1 MDKMRSDSR
10 IILALAIPAI
20 LQTLIRSSFVIIDA
34 YWVGKL
40 GSIQLAA
47 LTVATFLVWGEMALG
62 EMISTGTNS
71 LVAQAVGAG
80 NKELARKISTENI
93 TNTFFHS
100 LILGLLVIPLL
111 PLLYLIINLN
121 PEQAELANSYLIP
134 FSIGLPCITLLATVG
149 SIFRGYGDTKT
160 PFYLLLFA
168 LCLNMIVTPA
178 LIFGINGFLRL
189 ELKGA
194 AYATLITYFLAFI
207 IGYIIL
213 RKRGLVNSIFK
224 YKFNK
229 SIIWE
234 TLKIGTPIS
243 LNGVA
248 FSLIYVFVARF
259 VSDYGNTGLASMG
272 IGHRCESMAYQM
284 TVGFSLAATI
294 LVGHNIGAGNP
305 DRAEKLAWKIFGISS
320 IVVLAYSILLFFF
333 SSQIAGFFTDDINVI
348 NYSSAYNKFAAIV
361 LIFSAAEVILS
372 GAFSG
377 AGDTVP
383 PALIGLPMNLLRIP
397 FAAILSPIFGLNGI
411 WAAICVTVVLKGIIV
426 LIWFRRGKWKTKK
439 SKLIKAKPNI
449 LELTQVQ

>member
-80 NKELARKISTENI
+80 DKELARKISTENI

-100 LILGLLVIPLL
+100 LILGLLVIPMF

-168 LCLNMIVTPA
+168 L
-178 LIFGINGFLRL
+178 
-189 ELKGA
+189 
-194 AYATLITYFLAFI
+194 
-207 IGYIIL
+207 
-213 RKRGLVNSIFK
+213 
-224 YKFNK
+224 
-229 SIIWE
+229 
-234 TLKIGTPIS
+234 
-243 LNGVA
+243 
-248 FSLIYVFVARF
+248 
-259 VSDYGNTGLASMG
+259 
-272 IGHRCESMAYQM
+272 
-284 TVGFSLAATI
+284 
-294 LVGHNIGAGNP
+294 
-305 DRAEKLAWKIFGISS
+305 
-320 IVVLAYSILLFFF
+320 
-333 SSQIAGFFTDDINVI
+333 
-348 NYSSAYNKFAAIV
+348 
-361 LIFSAAEVILS
+361 
-372 GAFSG
+372 
-377 AGDTVP
+377 
-383 PALIGLPMNLLRIP
+383 
-397 FAAILSPIFGLNGI
+397 GLNSS
-411 WAAICVTVVLKGIIV
+411 V
-426 LIWFRRGKWKTKK
+426 
-439 SKLIKAKPNI
+439 
-449 LELTQVQ
+449 